1 MPVQD
6 QSGMKPHTVRTK
18 SFVDGNKKENLVLR
32 RHTGWVAE
40 SEGSSSPKTL
50 ETSFRVNRC
59 GFGD

>member
-18 SFVDGNKKENLVLR
+18 SFVDGNKKENLVFPR
-32 RHTGWVAE
+32 RAGWVAE
-40 SEGSSSPKTL
+40 SEGSSRLKIL